1 MMHATKATWIFL
13 IKSKSKVRQLI
24 LSFYTMV
31 HTQFELRI
39 KVIRTDDGMEFH
51 MPEFFNV
58 DGIIHQHSYV
68 YTLQQNSTVE
78 RKHQHLLS
86 IARALQIQSHLP
98 IQFWGDAF
106 SD

>member
-24 LSFYTMV
+24 LSFYSMV
-31 HTQFELRI
+31 HSQFELRI
-39 KVIRTDDGMEFH
+39 KAIRTNNGVEFH
-51 MPEFFNV
+51 MLEFFNV

-68 YTLQQNSTVE
+68 YTPQKNSITE

-98 IQFWGDAF
+98 IQF
-106 SD
+106 

>member
-24 LSFYTMV
+24 LSFYSMV
-31 HTQFELRI
+31 HTQFEA
-39 KVIRTDDGMEFH
+39 IRTNNGVEFH
-51 MPEFFNV
+51 MLEFFNV

-68 YTLQQNSTVE
+68 YTPQKNSIVE

-86 IARALQIQSHLP
+86 IAKALQIQSHLP
-98 IQFWGDAF
+98 IQF
-106 SD
+106 

>member
-24 LSFYTMV
+24 LSFYSMV

-39 KVIRTDDGMEFH
+39 KAIRTNNGVEFH
-51 MPEFFNV
+51 MLEFFNV

-68 YTLQQNSTVE
+68 YTPQKNSIVE

-98 IQFWGDAF
+98 IQF
-106 SD
+106 